1 MKNLSNTNLLPNISK
16 FLSLN
21 LCPNCNSP
29 IIYNAKCSCNLFCIF
44 NKMPSL
50 AFYSNNDSFLV
61 TKSRIVSYYD
71 YNDFTIHPIH
81 QIIEQQFYS
90 HNPNLSL
97 IFNALNKLNTFL

>member
-29 IIYNAKCSCNLFCIF
+29 IIHNTKCNCSLFCIF

-71 YNDFTIHPIH
+71 LTNTDTHPI
-81 QIIEQQFYS
+81 QSVIEQQFYS
-90 HNPNLSL
+90 NSPNLL
-97 IFNALNKLNTFL
+97 PIFNLINKFNTFQ